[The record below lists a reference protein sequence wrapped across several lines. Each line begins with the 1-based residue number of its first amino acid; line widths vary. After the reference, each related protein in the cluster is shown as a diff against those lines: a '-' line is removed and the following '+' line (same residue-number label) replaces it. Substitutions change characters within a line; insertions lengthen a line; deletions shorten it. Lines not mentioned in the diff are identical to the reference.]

1 MGHLLKNF
9 LLKMIYGLAITV
21 LIALFNSAHCA
32 RNSPPST
39 ALRERTI
46 DPFSTELMQED
57 GFKSAAAPECKG
69 QLGWIYRNGF
79 CYLFTSYHE
88 TFLKSEEECNKVGG
102 YLADVLDNDENNW
115 IKSVLNVINP
125 KDGTDYWLGGLD
137 ADRNKGMYWMTG
149 NPMNFHN
156 FVDNQPDGQPYAHA
170 DFDLGFSWNAKDD
183 ANDKDNGFICKRPI
197 TG

>member
-1 MGHLLKNF
+1 MG
-9 LLKMIYGLAITV
+9 
-21 LIALFNSAHCA
+21 
-32 RNSPPST
+32 
-39 ALRERTI
+39 RERTI

-69 QLGWIYRNGF
+69 QLGWVYRNGF

-125 KDGTDYWLGGLD
+125 KDVAMFAILFLD
-137 ADRNKGMYWMTG
+137 DKHTIVGMFT
-149 NPMNFHN
+149 
-156 FVDNQPDGQPYAHA
+156 VE
-170 DFDLGFSWNAKDD
+170 
-183 ANDKDNGFICKRPI
+183 
-197 TG
+197 